1 METIVIDKVI
11 FTAFG
16 SLIVILLAL
25 ISYFLKASHGDLKSM
40 LQDHEERIK
49 DVEKHKERTEVHHV
63 NNQAIVN
70 EIKTKLDLIYEL
82 HRGQ

>member
-16 SLIVILLAL
+16 TIGLLLLTL

-49 DVEKHKERTEVHHV
+49 DVEKHKVRAEVHQT
-63 NNQAIVN
+63 NNEAIVH
-70 EIKTKLDLIYEL
+70 EIKNKLDLIYEL
-82 HRGQ
+82 HRGE